1 MELDNNGDG
10 SPPSQLG
17 SSPKK
22 RLHSSTDSGD
32 KENEA
37 SSACPLIDRD
47 QSDLL
52 PASKKKRIQSQ
63 KSTPAKP
70 KDSESLLSS
79 ITGTLSEDLRLQLT
93 NSDSIIQT
101 LAVKMAEEMAAQK
114 LRELSTNDEE
124 SASFNE
130 KKKEAKEKARLD
142 REAAALRKEEEKQRK
157 EEERNRKE
165 KERLEKK
172 EQERL
177 RKEAEKLKRE
187 EEKSKRDEEKAKR
200 EEERLVKREEE
211 RLKKEEERR
220 KKEEDKRLKDEEK
233 KKQTEVIE
241 RKQSRIANFFA
252 VKKASPV
259 KGSPPAVEVSD
270 YDSTFLPFYLRA
282 NIHLCKQT
290 AFLRTPEELQ
300 AIEKNLDSFLL
311 QGNEPQTPNSSLND
325 WLASK
330 RVNRGFTLEHTA
342 KDAVVASSSETSSEA
357 NLVSILVSLPQK
369 FIRFAD
375 NVRPPYIGTFSKS
388 REGGIPRNNPFF
400 KTGTGLNYDYDS
412 EIEWAQEDEDGEDLD
427 LDDDS
432 DENEEEDD
440 DMDEFL
446 SSDEAPIARR
456 LIVGPLTPSAH
467 WNDGITNQEVFK
479 AMEMDVLAFENDTI
493 SIDPFYDYWSPP
505 PKAKQL
511 AKGEDL
517 RPLALTNDKKKKKL
531 LATTDMKAFVHKI
544 QGTEMNQIM
553 LVEILK
559 KE

>member
-1 MELDNNGDG
+1 MDNHGDG
-10 SPPSQLG
+10 SPPSQME
-17 SSPKK
+17 SSPRK

-32 KENEA
+32 KENEV
-37 SSACPLIDRD
+37 SSASPSIDKD
-47 QSDLL
+47 QSDL
-52 PASKKKRIQSQ
+52 PPPSKKKRNQSQ
-63 KSTPAKP
+63 KSTPTKQ
-70 KDSESLLSS
+70 KDTESLLSS
-79 ITGTLSEDLRLQLT
+79 ISDNLSEDLRLQLT

-101 LAVKMAEEMAAQK
+101 LAVKMAEEMAAKK
-114 LRELSTNDEE
+114 LRELSANDEE
-124 SASFNE
+124 SGSSAD
-130 KKKEAKEKARLD
+130 KKKEAKEKARIE
-142 REAAALRKEEEKQRK
+142 REAAALRKEQEKQRK

-165 KERLEKK
+165 QERLEKK

-187 EEKSKRDEEKAKR
+187 EEKIKRDEEKAKR
-200 EEERLVKREEE
+200 EEERLAKREEE

-220 KKEEDKRLKDEEK
+220 KKEEEKRLKDEEK

-252 VKKASPV
+252 VKTASPV
-259 KGSPPAVEVSD
+259 KAPPPTIEVSD

-282 NIHLCKQT
+282 NIHLCEPT
-290 AFLRTPEELQ
+290 AFSKPSEELQ
-300 AIEKNLDSFLL
+300 AIEKTLDSILL
-311 QGNEPQTPNSSLND
+311 QGNEPQTPSSSLTD

-330 RVNRGFTLEHTA
+330 RVNRGFTLKHTA
-342 KDAVVASSSETSSEA
+342 NDAVVASSSETSSEA
-357 NLVSILVSLPQK
+357 DLVNILISLPQK
-369 FIRFAD
+369 FIRFAE
-375 NVRPPYIGTFSKS
+375 NVRPPYVGTFSKS
-388 REGGIPRNNPFF
+388 REGGIPRNDPFF

-412 EIEWAQEDEDGEDLD
+412 EIEWTQEDDEGEDLD
-427 LDDDS
+427 LDDES

-456 LIVGPLTPSAH
+456 LIVGPLTPSAQ
-467 WNDGITNQEVFK
+467 WNDGITNQEAFK
-479 AMEMDVLAFENDTI
+479 AMEMDVLAFENNTI
-493 SIDPFYDYWSPP
+493 SIDPFFDYWAPP
-505 PKAKQL
+505 PKTKQF
-511 AKGEDL
+511 AKGDDL

-531 LATTDMKAFVHKI
+531 IATTDMKAFVHKI